1 MYQFTTRV
9 YYEDTDAGGIV
20 YHANYLK
27 FMERCRC
34 EWLDDLGYS
43 VVRLQQDY
51 GVNFVVAD
59 ASLKFHAPGR
69 LFDQLTVSC
78 EVLQLGKV
86 QMTLEQKIYNGTQ
99 LLCTGVIKLATLDQT
114 SYRLVALP
122 KPLCKAM
129 QDKLSLDD

>member
-1 MYQFTTRV
+1 MYQYATRV

-59 ASLKFHAPGR
+59 ASLKFHAPGK
-69 LFDQLTVSC
+69 LFDSLTVSC
-78 EVLQLGKV
+78 QILQLRKV
-86 QMTLEQKIYNGTQ
+86 QMTLQQKIYNGEE
-99 LLCTGVIKLATLDQT
+99 LLCTGVIKLATLDQA
-114 SYRLVALP
+114 SFKLVALP
-122 KPLCKAM
+122 DALCEAIENKRNR
-129 QDKLSLDD
+129 DD